1 MKILKLI
8 IDFIKVSI
16 CMSLPFLALSLVE
29 YLLRN
34 VPSETIVQGFL
45 ALSILSALYIK
56 IKFLKGGE

>member
-16 CMSLPFLALSLVE
+16 FMSLPFLALSLVE

-34 VPSETIVQGFL
+34 VPSETVVQGFL
-45 ALSILSALYIK
+45 VLSILSALYIK